1 MAHIVS
7 HGITGAI
14 NIGPDGAVSGWAVD
28 SAGARLTLLLLV
40 DGKEVAAAICDLA
53 SRATEDGQAGFRI
66 EMPAVYCDGVP
77 HIVQLRARDGR
88 LIVFRNVEAANGAPV
103 IRLEKWRKNGKTPA
117 GEAPAGQ
124 APAGEAPAGE
134 AEGNPA
140 CGFIFLH
147 DKVNRL
153 GTAAP
158 LNFFI
163 SPGGSDKPRTALGAD
178 TMTGPADEAA
188 QLAALRASG
197 LFDEAY
203 YLSTYPDVAGAD
215 IPLLE
220 HFFKVG
226 YREGRQPN
234 PYFDPDWY
242 LRRNPDVAVAGMQ
255 PLLHFLL
262 HGDRMGLDPGPLFDV
277 EWFREH
283 YGVSESENT
292 LARYLRLRLETP
304 LSPVREFD
312 AAYYAAKCPDVVAA
326 RIDLFEHFWKY
337 GFKELRNPS
346 ADFDVKF
353 YIQRYLKG
361 DYSKNPLEHYRA
373 NRNRPDVRG
382 RPADDEITLAR
393 EMKRYCRPG
402 PYFEELEPA
411 RPGPKRAMVLAYYLP
426 QFHAFA
432 ENDAWWGKGFTEW
445 TNLTRGAPRF
455 AGHYQPRVP
464 RDLGFYTLDS
474 VETMRSQIEMALAGG
489 VSGFV
494 FYYYWFNG
502 KRLMDQPLNRFLAD
516 ESLRMPFALMWANE
530 NWTRRWDGQDAEV
543 LISQD
548 YRKQDDRALAAG
560 FAEFFRDSRYI
571 RLQGRPL
578 LMIYR
583 AELIPET
590 RSALARWRAIF
601 NAEFNED
608 PIFVM
613 AQAFDAE
620 DPRDYGFD
628 GAVEFP
634 PHKLTRKLP
643 PSNIDFTYLDADF
656 SGKILHYDDVAGVSL
671 REAQPNYPLIKTA
684 IPSWDNDARR
694 QGAGMTIA
702 GSTPL
707 KYEVWLTKLIE
718 QARGDPFFGTPL
730 VCVNAWNEWCEG
742 AYLEPDLYFG
752 GAYLNATA
760 RAVAGRSRDVAAP
773 RLVLVGHD
781 AFPAGAQQLLL
792 NIGRVLR
799 RDFGVEFEFL
809 LLGGGAMQA
818 EYAAVGP
825 VSVAADDAQLGE
837 KLRKLA
843 ETGFSGAIVNTL
855 AAGRAVAYL
864 QAAGIEPVLLVHE
877 LPRILR
883 EKQLTSVARQALN
896 QAGSVVFS
904 APFVRDAVLGELEVP
919 QDDRMR
925 ILPQG
930 AYKQICYDAK
940 AAAAIR
946 AEFGLSEDAHLVL
959 GCGYADLRK
968 GFDLFLQLWRHL
980 AQGGGVCLVW
990 AGGIDPAL
998 AGWLGDEI
1006 AAAEATGM
1014 FRMAGQRHDMAALFY
1029 AASAFA
1035 LTSREDPLPAVV
1047 MEALSA
1053 GLPVTVFDK
1062 SGGIPDLLREI
1073 GEGVIVPYG
1082 DTAAMAAAIR
1092 QMIKAGIPKADR
1104 AARHAKIARQ
1114 FDFPLYVNSLMKLAS
1129 PGFAEISV
1137 AVPNFNYARH
1147 LPARLNTVF
1156 AQTYPVR
1163 EVIVLD
1169 DASRDA
1175 SVAVINQTAEQAGRR
1190 IKLVVNKRNAGCV
1203 FAQWRRAAEMAAG
1216 EFVWLAEADDEAEP
1230 DFLARIA
1237 ALLMRDARMSLAF
1250 SDSRT
1255 VLGDGSA
1262 QWASYKDYYDTVEP
1276 GGLRETGVFHGK
1288 DFARRFMAVKN
1299 VLVNASA
1306 VVWRRSALLAAFD
1319 ACGKELP
1326 KFRMAGD
1333 WILYLT
1339 AMAQKDARI
1348 GYEARILNIHR
1359 RHQDSVTHTLG
1370 ADAHVAEIAR
1380 CHAYARKLFAPPAAV
1395 AGLQAAY
1402 RGEVKAQLTRTA
1414 ARRGLRAAA
1423 LRRQDKVEEIRA

>member
-1 MAHIVS
+1 MARIVS
-7 HGITGAI
+7 HGITGALD
-14 NIGPDGAVSGWAVD
+14 IGPDGAVTGWAAD
-28 SAGARLTLLLLV
+28 TSSPAKLTLVLLV
-40 DGKEVAAAICDLA
+40 DGTEVATAICDGSTPGGA
-53 SRATEDGQAGFRI
+53 AVDGAGFRLD
-66 EMPAVYCDGVP
+66 MPEIYCDGVP

-88 LIVFRNVEAANGAPV
+88 LIVFRNAAAGQGAAV
-103 IRLEKWRKNGKTPA
+103 IRLDKWRKSMASPVQL
-117 GEAPAGQ
+117 PS
-124 APAGEAPAGE
+124 GE

-163 SPGGSDKPRTALGAD
+163 SPGGAD
-178 TMTGPADEAA
+178 ERRAQAAVQKYGPVDEAA

-197 LFDEAY
+197 LFDENY
-203 YLSTYPDVAGAD
+203 YLNAYPDVAGAD
-215 IPLLE
+215 IPPLE

-234 PYFDPDWY
+234 PFFNPDWY
-242 LRRNPDVAVAGMQ
+242 LRHNPDVAEAGMQ

-262 HGDRMGLDPGPLFDV
+262 QGDRMGLDPGPLFDTA
-277 EWFREH
+277 WFRAH
-283 YGVSESENT
+283 YGVPESENT

-304 LSPVREFD
+304 LSPIQDFD
-312 AAYYAAKCPDVVAA
+312 AEFYAAKSPDVVAA

-337 GFKELRNPS
+337 GYKELRNPS
-346 ADFDVKF
+346 AEFDVK
-353 YIQRYLKG
+353 YYAQRYLKG
-361 DYSKNPLEHYRA
+361 DYSRNPLEHYRA
-373 NRNRPDVRG
+373 NRDRPDVRG
-382 RPADDEITLAR
+382 RPADDEITVAR
-393 EMKRYCRPG
+393 EIKRFCRPG

-411 RPGPKRAMVLAYYLP
+411 RPGTKRAMVLAYYLP

-474 VETMRSQIEMALAGG
+474 TETMRSQIEMALAGG
-489 VSGFV
+489 ISGFV

-502 KRLMDQPLNRFLAD
+502 KRLMDQPLTRFLAD
-516 ESLRMPFALMWANE
+516 KSLRMPFALMWANE

-548 YRKQDDRALAAG
+548 YRKEDDRAMAAG
-560 FAEFFRDSRYI
+560 FAAFFRDERYI

-583 AELIPET
+583 AELIPEP
-590 RSALARWRAIF
+590 RAALARWRQIF
-601 NAEFNED
+601 TAEFNED

-643 PSNIDFTYLDADF
+643 PSNIDFTYLDSDF
-656 SGKILHYDDVAGVSL
+656 SGKILHYDDVVTVSL
-671 REAQPNYPLIKTA
+671 QADAPNYPLIKTA

-694 QGAGMTIA
+694 QGAGLTIA
-702 GSTPL
+702 GSTPP
-707 KYEVWLTKLIE
+707 KYEAWLAKLVE
-718 QARGDPFFGTPL
+718 NARQKPFFGTPL
-730 VCVNAWNEWCEG
+730 VAVNAWNEWCEG
-742 AYLEPDLYFG
+742 AYLEPDLHFG

-760 RAVAGRSRDVAAP
+760 RAVAGRARNCAAP

-781 AFPAGAQQLLL
+781 AFPAGSQALLL
-792 NIGRVLR
+792 NIGRALR

-809 LLGGGAMQA
+809 LLDGGEMHA
-818 EYAAVGP
+818 EYAAAGP
-825 VSVAADDAQLGE
+825 VTVAANDAQLGE

-843 ETGFSGAIVNTL
+843 QAGFSGAIVNTL
-855 AAGRAVAYL
+855 AAGRAVAPL
-864 QAAGIEPVLLVHE
+864 QAAAIEPVLLVHE

-883 EKQLTSVARQALN
+883 EKQLTGVARQALN

-904 APFVRDAVLGELEVP
+904 APFVQEAVLRELELP
-919 QDDRMR
+919 EDGRMR

-930 AYKQICYDAK
+930 AYKQVCYDAK
-940 AAAAIR
+940 GAAALR
-946 AEFGLSEDAHLVL
+946 AEFGLADGMHLVL

-980 AQGGGVCLVW
+980 AAGGGVFLVW

-998 AGWLGDEI
+998 QGWLGDEI
-1006 AAAEATGM
+1006 AAAEATGT
-1014 FRMAGQRHDMAALFY
+1014 FRMAGQRSDMAALFS
-1029 AASAFA
+1029 AAAAFA

-1047 MEALSA
+1047 MEALGA
-1053 GLPVTVFDK
+1053 GVPVSVFDK
-1062 SGGIPDLLREI
+1062 SGGMPDLLRGI
-1073 GEGVIVPYG
+1073 GEGEIVPYG

-1092 QMIKAGIPKADR
+1092 RLIAAGITKAER
-1104 AARHAKIARQ
+1104 AARQAKIAAH
-1114 FDFPLYVNSLMKLAS
+1114 FDFPRYVHSLMQLAA
-1129 PGFAEISV
+1129 PGLADISV
-1137 AVPNFNYARH
+1137 AVPNYNYARH

-1156 AQTYPVR
+1156 AQTHPVR

-1169 DASRDA
+1169 DASHDD
-1175 SVAVINQTAEQAGRR
+1175 SVKVINASALQAGRR
-1190 IKLVVNKRNAGCV
+1190 IRLVVNKRNAGSV

-1216 EFVWLAEADDEAEP
+1216 EFIWIAEADDEAEP
-1230 DFLARIA
+1230 EYLARMA
-1237 ALLMRDARMSLAF
+1237 ALLMRDSRMALAF

-1255 VLGDGSA
+1255 MHADGSA
-1262 QWASYKDYYDTVEP
+1262 QWPSYKDYYATVEQ
-1276 GGLRETGVFHGK
+1276 GALRETAIFPGR

-1306 VVWRRSALLAAFD
+1306 VVWRRAALLAALD

-1339 AMAQKDARI
+1339 AMAAKDARI
-1348 GYEARILNIHR
+1348 GYEAQVLNIHR
-1359 RHQDSVTHTLG
+1359 RHGSSVTHAL
-1370 ADAHVAEIAR
+1370 DAEAHIAEIAR
-1380 CHAYARKLFAPPAAV
+1380 CHAFARKILALPAPAE
-1395 AGLQAAY
+1395 GQQAAY
-1402 RGEVKAQLTRTA
+1402 RAEVRAQLTPA
-1414 ARRGLRAAA
+1414 PRRKLRAAA
-1423 LRRQDKVEEIRA
+1423 LRRQDKVEEMRA